1 MTDSKLTDSARR
13 RMAVMVESTD
23 GFVIAEEDMRLRG
36 PGDMDGTQ
44 QSGMPFDL
52 KIANLVRDTDLM
64 ATARDTAAALLE
76 QDPEERLPQNAVQ
89 APHH

>member
-1 MTDSKLTDSARR
+1 
-13 RMAVMVESTD
+13 
-23 GFVIAEEDMRLRG
+23 MRLRG

-76 QDPEERLPQNAVQ
+76 QDPEERLPQNAVAWQ
-89 APHH
+89 QLKLFKKSQQNFSEIS